1 MNPLPFLMQ
10 QWHLVLIAVVSGG
23 MLLWPSIGR
32 GARGGLT
39 PNGAVQLM
47 NREKAVVVDVCES
60 DEFAA
65 GHIASARNI
74 PLNQL
79 EQRLPEVVKNK
90 SLPLV
95 LVCQTG
101 GRAQRALAVAKS
113 LGYDKA
119 VVLGG
124 GLGAWKEANLPL
136 EKSKTSPI

>member
-1 MNPLPFLMQ
+1 MPFLMHN
-10 QWHLVLIAVVSGG
+10 WSLVLIAVVSGG
-23 MLLWPSIGR
+23 LLMWPAIAK
-32 GARGGLT
+32 GARGGLS
-39 PNGAVQLM
+39 PNGAVQLI

-60 DEFAA
+60 EEFAA
-65 GHIASARNI
+65 GHVAGARNI

-90 SLPLV
+90 TVPLV

-101 GRAQRALAVAKS
+101 GRAQRALGIAKT

-124 GLGAWKEANLPL
+124 GMSAWKEANLPL
-136 EKSKTSPI
+136 EKA

>member
-1 MNPLPFLMQ
+1 MPFLIHN
-10 QWHLVLIAVVSGG
+10 WSLVLIAVVSGG
-23 MLLWPSIGR
+23 LLMWPAISK
-32 GARGGLT
+32 GARGGLS
-39 PNGAVQLM
+39 PNGAVQLI

-60 DEFAA
+60 EEFAA
-65 GHIASARNI
+65 GHVAGARNI

-79 EQRLPEVVKNK
+79 DKRLPEVVKNK
-90 SLPLV
+90 ALPVV

-101 GRAQRALAVAKS
+101 GRARRALEIAKG

-136 EKSKTSPI
+136 EKA

>member
-1 MNPLPFLMQ
+1 MNPLPFLMHN
-10 QWHLVLIAVVSGG
+10 WSLVLIAVVSGG
-23 MLLWPSIGR
+23 LLLWPTISR

-39 PNGAVQLM
+39 PAGAVQLI
-47 NREKAVVVDVCES
+47 NRERAVVVDVCES

-65 GHIASARNI
+65 GHVAGARNI

-79 EQRLPEVVKNK
+79 EKRLPEVVKNK
-90 SLPLV
+90 ALPVV

-101 GRAQRALAVAKS
+101 GRSQRALGVAKS
-113 LGYDKA
+113 LGYEKA

-136 EKSKTSPI
+136 EKA